1 MPGSLTVC
9 EGVSNEKKFVG
20 TELKFPHCMWG
31 CIGDSVITQTERL
44 VPSLYVRVYRN
55 IFNLKTCRNGSLTV
69 CEGVSQY
76 LTVKPKTATFPHY
89 MWGCIARSSKQS
101 ITQEVPSLYVRVYRK
116 ELLPDRRLCGSLIV
130 CECISGAN
138 EFSCVHI
145 WFPHCVWGYI
155 GICKKGEP
163 ERVNSLT
170 VCECISKKWSNFF
183 ARFWF
188 PPSQ

>member
-1 MPGSLTVC
+1 
-9 EGVSNEKKFVG
+9 
-20 TELKFPHCMWG
+20 MWG
-31 CIGDSVITQTERL
+31 CIGTGPFRCNRCR
-44 VPSLYVRVYRN
+44 VPSLYVRVYHLHWWR
-55 IFNLKTCRNGSLTV
+55 IRIQDCSLTV